1 MESKLEKIVDWLKGT
16 LNGNKPFVRK
26 LRILRYVAC
35 VIILFILFCDSYWN
49 LLPYIDL
56 PCAPLLEENLRGTL
70 HKSGMVVFIGWM
82 IYSVSFCSLY
92 RIKNEKHWMNLL
104 YIDIL
109 INFAFTVYFVAYAL
123 NIGIEYANGL
133 QVQVKV
139 EAILAVL
146 YLMYCALDKSYKI
159 HQINFE
165 RNKIIN
171 YTNYCD
177 SEGKPIPVNAK
188 VFYKG
193 KGYRIVEYKGVYR
206 LLPCEEKVISSTL
219 ITLEN
224 AASDVE
230 GKLLVQK

>member
-1 MESKLEKIVDWLKGT
+1 MRIKLEKIVDWLKEA
-16 LNGNKPFVRK
+16 LNWDKPFVRK
-26 LRILRYVAC
+26 LRILRYIAC

-49 LLPYIDL
+49 LLTYIDL
-56 PCAPLLEENLRGTL
+56 PCAPLLRENLRDIL
-70 HKSGMVVFIGWM
+70 HTRIMAVFIGWM
-82 IYSVSFCSLY
+82 VYSIFFCYLY
-92 RIKNEKHWMNLL
+92 KFIDKKYWMNLS

-109 INFAFTVYFVAYAL
+109 IEFVFTVYFVAYAL

-133 QVQVKV
+133 QIQVNA
-139 EAILAVL
+139 EAIIAVV
-146 YLMYCALDKSYKI
+146 YLMYCALDKSYTI
-159 HQINFE
+159 HRINFE
-165 RNKIIN
+165 RNKIID

-177 SEGKPIPVNAK
+177 SEGKPIPVDAK

-206 LLPCEEKVISSTL
+206 LLSYEEKIISSTL

>member
-1 MESKLEKIVDWLKGT
+1 MEKIVDWLKNT

-35 VIILFILFCDSYWN
+35 VIILFIMFCDLYWN
-49 LLPYIDL
+49 LVAYIDL
-56 PCAPLLEENLRGTL
+56 ACVPLLEENLRDIL
-70 HKSGMVVFIGWM
+70 HTSGMGVFIAWV
-82 IYSVSFCSLY
+82 IYSAFFCSLY
-92 RIKNEKHWMNLL
+92 RIIDEKQWVNLS

-109 INFAFTVYFVAYAL
+109 LDFAFTVYFLVYVL
-123 NIGIEYANGL
+123 NIEIEYVNRL

-139 EAILAVL
+139 ESMLAVL
-146 YLMYCALDKSYKI
+146 YLTYCALSKSYKI
-159 HQINFE
+159 HRINFE
-165 RNKIIN
+165 RNKIID
-171 YTNYCD
+171 YTYYCD
-177 SEGKPIPVNAK
+177 SEGKPIPVDAK

-193 KGYRIVEYKGVYR
+193 KGYRIVKYKGVYR
-206 LLPCEEKVISSTL
+206 LLSREEKIISSAL

>member
-1 MESKLEKIVDWLKGT
+1 MEKIVDWLKKT

-26 LRILRYVAC
+26 LRILRYVVC
-35 VIILFILFCDSYWN
+35 VIILFIMFCDSYWN
-49 LLPYIDL
+49 LLAYIDL
-56 PCAPLLEENLRGTL
+56 PCAPLLEENLRDTL
-70 HKSGMVVFIGWM
+70 HTSGMRVFIVWVV
-82 IYSVSFCSLY
+82 YSVFFGSLY
-92 RIKNEKHWMNLL
+92 RIIDEKQWMNLS

-109 INFAFTVYFVAYAL
+109 IDVVFTMYFVVYAL

-133 QVQVKV
+133 QVQIKV
-139 EAILAVL
+139 EATLAVL
-146 YLMYCALDKSYKI
+146 YLMYSALNKSYKLY
-159 HQINFE
+159 QINFE

-177 SEGKPIPVNAK
+177 SEGKPIPVDAK

-206 LLPCEEKVISSTL
+206 LIPCEEKIISSTL

-230 GKLLVQK
+230 GKLLIQK